1 MEITGTIKVIEAT
14 KQVSDK
20 FKSRQ
25 FVVTT
30 NDTYPQHISLQCK
43 QDKCAMLDNYKVG
56 QEVTASCNILGREWQ
71 SPQGETKYF
80 NTLNCWRIEKAES
93 ATPQGSPSGMT
104 PPAMPSVPATDG
116 MDEDDLPFQDSNKT
130 KNRLFMQKCIK

>member
-30 NDTYPQHISLQCK
+30 ADTYPQHISLQCT
-43 QDKCAMLDNYKVG
+43 QDKCDMLNSFSVG
-56 QEVTASCNILGREWQ
+56 QVVTASINLRGREWQ

-80 NTLNCWRIEKAES
+80 NTIECWKLSKGFAEYD
-93 ATPQGSPSGMT
+93 A
-104 PPAMPSVPATDG
+104 PPKPKEVD
-116 MDEDDLPFQDSNKT
+116 DDLPF
-130 KNRLFMQKCIK
+130 